1 MKALNL
7 GDYYTREDVSKIF
20 NSHSKYTRGS
30 GTWGSHGIIALK
42 EREGDYIFFVS
53 LKNNEHRGK
62 YNEGISSEGILSWHS
77 QLKKDINHKFTQNF
91 INHNPLMNNI
101 HLFYRENKKDYY
113 IYLGRLGYLSHVAS
127 SQPIFFKWKLLDWNQ
142 FDKSQLKELSNNFT
156 IYVDTK
162 SPKNVNTL
170 IKTNPP
176 QNKSKNFNKN
186 LSFLPKH
193 IDFDEVNVKN
203 KNIGDAG
210 ERLVINYLYE
220 TLLSQGKK
228 ELADSIFHTAKYEG
242 DGAGYDIKAK
252 DPDGEDIY
260 IEVKTSP
267 GGINSNFFVSSNEI
281 EFSKLKD
288 EKYFLFRIYEFDIV
302 NNSGKFYIIN
312 GNLEE
317 KLYLNATNFKA
328 KYKII
333 E

>member
-1 MKALNL
+1 MKTLNL
-7 GDYYTREDVSKIF
+7 SDYYTREDVSKIF

-30 GTWGSHGIIALK
+30 GVWGLHGIIALK
-42 EREGDYIFFVS
+42 EREGDYIFFVT
-53 LKNNEHRGK
+53 LQNNEHQGK
-62 YNEGISSEGILSWHS
+62 FNEGISMDGILSWHS
-77 QLKKDINHKFTQNF
+77 QLKKDINHKYTQHF
-91 INHNPLMNNI
+91 ISHNPLINNI
-101 HLFYRENKKDYY
+101 HLFYRENKKDSY
-113 IYLGRLGYLSHVAS
+113 IYLGRLGYLSHDATS
-127 SQPIFFKWKLLDWNQ
+127 LPIFFKWQLLDWNQ
-142 FDKSQLKELSNNFT
+142 FDKAQLTALSNNYSINVEKVSP
-156 IYVDTK
+156 IY
-162 SPKNVNTL
+162 SNTL
-170 IKTNPP
+170 IKTEPP
-176 QNKSKNFNKN
+176 QNKSKKLNNN
-186 LSFLPKH
+186 HSFLPIP
-193 IDFDEVNVKN
+193 IDFDELNVKN

-210 ERLVINYLYE
+210 ERLVIKYLYE

-288 EKYFLFRIYEFDIV
+288 KKYYLFRIYEFDIV

-317 KLYLNATNFKA
+317 KLYLSATNFKA